1 MHQGQGQPSGRLPCL
16 RGMGSV
22 PRGRLSLSS
31 SFLHRPGACM
41 LNRRQADLSLGC
53 QSSVRQAVPQLLL
66 PAGQVASMTNRG
78 IQLLL
83 CVERKTAGCPSA
95 PSSCKAHKQ
104 GRGKKPFRARCA
116 GCCHGS
122 GSIHGLARL
131 QPPAI
136 LLPRCIS
143 TGPAAYL
150 LVSFCR
156 ITVARLASSSS
167 SRQRFMLACALAK
180 MAEILWTAAACGSD
194 KCSRS
199 IDCRKETT
207 GRQQVSTGHNVELLP
222 AGEASATAAAGGPA
236 RAAVFGAAAS
246 RMVCATR
253 LM

>member
-143 TGPAAYL
+143 TDIHWPCSL
-150 LVSFCR
+150 L
-156 ITVARLASSSS
+156 A
-167 SRQRFMLACALAK
+167 
-180 MAEILWTAAACGSD
+180 G
-194 KCSRS
+194 
-199 IDCRKETT
+199 
-207 GRQQVSTGHNVELLP
+207 ELLQDHGRP
-222 AGEASATAAAGGPA
+222 AGIVFQLAPAVHVGVRTRQDGGDTLD
-236 RAAVFGAAAS
+236 S
-246 RMVCATR
+246 CS
-253 LM
+253 LWL